1 MVKRDPLV
9 QEIEQ
14 GVVVDHIPAGAAW
27 SVLKILSP
35 EPSVKIVIAFN
46 VDSPTYGKKDVLA
59 IEGKD
64 PTSKETDV
72 ISLVAPRATINIIAD
87 GKIKEKRQL
96 TRLHT
101 LEDVFKCPNRA
112 CPTNMEPTRKRT
124 RFKVLNTSDIK
135 RLKLQC
141 TYCGTYLHPE
151 TIRNIVVSSPL
162 GSSLVSRGQIE
173 KTFLNL
179 LLTKGALKIAPS
191 SRQLFTLKSGRASP
205 YFINM
210 GSLTDGASLVQM
222 KELLARYIALHLDE
236 GDLDDFDFIFGPA
249 YKGINLA
256 TLACEGLS
264 ELYGMNTRYLYDRKE
279 EKAYGDV
286 AADKIIVGADHFK
299 AGQKIL
305 LIDDVT
311 TTGETK
317 LEALE
322 KLKLLGPHTVV
333 GLVLVVD
340 RQERMGDAK
349 TVGRKSAMQRIH
361 EEFKVKVLAIL
372 DARTIFTLVKDEV
385 PDDVREY
392 WINYYAKYGA
402 VQLSEGAR

>member
-27 SVLKILSP
+27 FVLKILSP
-35 EPSVKIVIAFN
+35 EPSAKVVIAFN
-46 VDSPTYGKKDVLA
+46 VASSQYGKKDVLA
-59 IEGKD
+59 IEGKY
-64 PTSKETDV
+64 PTAKEMYV

-87 GKIKEKRQL
+87 GKIKEKRRL

-112 CPTNMEPTRKRT
+112 CPTNREPTRIRT
-124 RFKVLNTSDIK
+124 RFKVLNASDIK

-141 TYCGTYLHPE
+141 AYCGTYLHPE
-151 TIRNIVVSSPL
+151 TIRNIVASSPI
-162 GSSLVSRGQIE
+162 GSNLVSRGQIE
-173 KTFLNL
+173 KTFLDL

-191 SRQLFTLKSGRASP
+191 SGQLFTLKSGRASP

-236 GDLDDFDFIFGPA
+236 GGLEDFDFIFGPA

-286 AADKIIVGADHFK
+286 AADKIIVGADHFR

-361 EEFKVKVLAIL
+361 EEFKVKVLSIL

-385 PDDVREY
+385 SDDVREC
-392 WINYYAKYGA
+392 WINYYARYGA